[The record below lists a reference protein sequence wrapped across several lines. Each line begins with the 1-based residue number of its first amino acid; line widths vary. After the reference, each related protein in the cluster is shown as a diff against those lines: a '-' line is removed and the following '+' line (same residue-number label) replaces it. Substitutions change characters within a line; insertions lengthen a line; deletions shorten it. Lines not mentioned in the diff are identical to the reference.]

1 MVYVYRE
8 YSDRMREVGIEAI
21 GFQPASLKL
30 DLTEVFAKER
40 NEDPEKYTKGLG
52 LKEISLPDTDEDIVT
67 LGASAALD
75 IIDNENLSLSEIGRI
90 DVATESSFDRSKPV
104 SSYIAG
110 CIEDYTGDN
119 FENVNTGERK
129 FACIAGTQA
138 INDALNWIQSEVNHG
153 RKALVIATDTA
164 FYERGGSG
172 EATQGAG
179 AVAML
184 IDENPSI
191 TSIKRTHGYSS
202 TDENDFLKP
211 NQQYPS
217 VDGPHSVN
225 VYLNQMSEALDCFE
239 SRGEKSNP
247 SRYELAPFHTPFPGM
262 VRKAAPL
269 GYRHAIRGTDSESV
283 IESKIGKRPIYD
295 DYDVLSVYE
304 ENIQDWM
311 DKLEETREYNQWYK
325 NTVEPT
331 IGIASRVGNWY
342 TASVHVARLSGL
354 WESMKQNQEISGRS
368 ILVASYG
375 SGAEA
380 EVHREV
386 IEESWKDKI
395 IDVNVEEKLDNRTN
409 IPDFETYKDI
419 HESHNYDSTV
429 SRSPVSSN
437 KSTIVRDGKGSMGER
452 EYKIS
457 SN

>member
-1 MVYVYRE
+1 
-8 YSDRMREVGIEAI
+8 MRDVGIEAI

-30 DLTEVFAKER
+30 DLTKVFAEER
-40 NEDPEKYTKGLG
+40 GEEPEKYTKGLG

-67 LGASAALD
+67 LGASAAID
-75 IIDNENLSLSEIGRI
+75 VIDNENLSLSEIGRI

-110 CIEDYTGDN
+110 CIEDYTGGN
-119 FENVNTGERK
+119 FENVNIGERK

-138 INDALNWIQSEVNHG
+138 INDGLNWIQSGVNYG

-164 FYERGGSG
+164 FYKRGGSG

-179 AVAML
+179 AVAIL

-217 VDGPHSVN
+217 VNGSHSVN
-225 VYLNQMSEALDCFE
+225 VYLNQMSNALRCFE

-247 SRYELAPFHTPFPGM
+247 SRYQLAPFHTPFPGM

-283 IESKIGKRPIYD
+283 IESKIGTRPIYD
-295 DYDVLSVYE
+295 NYDLLSVYE
-304 ENIQDWM
+304 ENIRVWM
-311 DKLEETREYNQWYK
+311 DKLKETEEYEQWYK
-325 NTVEPT
+325 NTVKPT
-331 IGIASRVGNWY
+331 VEIGSRVGNWY

-354 WESMKQNQEISGRS
+354 WESMKEDQDISGQN

-386 IEESWKDKI
+386 VKEGWKDKVA
-395 IDVNVEEKLDNRTN
+395 DTDVEEKLENRRD
-409 IPDFETYKDI
+409 IPDFKKYEDI
-419 HESHNYDSTV
+419 HDSHNYNSSV
-429 SRSPVSSN
+429 SCNPLSPN
-437 KSTIVRDGKGSMGER
+437 KSTVVRDGKGSMGER

-457 SN
+457 GK

>member
-1 MVYVYRE
+1 
-8 YSDRMREVGIEAI
+8 MRDVGIEAI

-30 DLTEVFAKER
+30 DLTKVFAKKRGE
-40 NEDPEKYTKGLG
+40 EPEKYTKGLG

-75 IIDNENLSLSEIGRI
+75 VIDNENLSLSEIGRI

-179 AVAML
+179 AVALL

-217 VDGPHSVN
+217 VDGSHSVN
-225 VYLNQMSEALDCFE
+225 VYLNQMSKALRCFE

-247 SRYELAPFHTPFPGM
+247 SRYKLAPFHTPFPGM

-269 GYRHAIRGTDSESV
+269 GYRHAIRGTDTESV
-283 IESKIGKRPIYD
+283 IESKIGTRPIYA

-304 ENIQDWM
+304 DDIQVWM
-311 DKLEETREYNQWYK
+311 DKLKETEEYKQWYR
-325 NTVEPT
+325 NTVKPT
-331 IGIASRVGNWY
+331 VEIGSRVGNWY

-354 WESMKQNQEISGRS
+354 WESMKQNHCISGQN

-380 EVHREV
+380 EVHKEV
-386 IEESWKDKI
+386 IKEGWKNKVADT
-395 IDVNVEEKLDNRTN
+395 DVEAKLENRKN
-409 IPDFETYKDI
+409 IPDFEKYKKI
-419 HESHNYDSTV
+419 HESHNYNSSV
-429 SRSPVSSN
+429 SCSPLSSD

-457 SN
+457 GK